1 MRKASFLLLM
11 FGFILILA
19 SPIFAQEALEEA
31 AQVEEVGIEGLADE
45 GVITGEVT
53 SLDADA
59 GTITVKADVS
69 ENTFSVIDGETI
81 LWKGIE
87 DIELS
92 DVSIGMEAE
101 VGYYTNENKTLIASW
116 VDVLIEEDV
125 LEIDL
130 SEEAEGI
137 SQE

>member
-1 MRKASFLLLM
+1 MRKVNFLLLM

-19 SPIFAQEALEEA
+19 SPIFAQEALEEVV
-31 AQVEEVGIEGLADE
+31 QVEEVDVEGLADE

-53 SLDADA
+53 SLDADK
-59 GTITVKADVS
+59 GVITVKADAS
-69 ENTFSVIDGETI
+69 ENTFSVVDGETI

-92 DVSIGMEAE
+92 DVGIGVEAE
-101 VGYYTNENKTLIASW
+101 VGYYTNEDKTLIASW

>member
-1 MRKASFLLLM
+1 MKKANFLLLT
-11 FGFILILA
+11 FGCILILA

-31 AQVEEVGIEGLADE
+31 AQAEEAGVEELADE

-53 SLDADA
+53 SLDADK
-59 GTITVKADVS
+59 GVITVKADAS
-69 ENTFSVIDGETI
+69 EKTFSVVDGETI

-92 DVSIGMEAE
+92 DVGIGVEAE
-101 VGYYTNENKTLIASW
+101 IGYYTDENGTLVASW

-125 LEIDL
+125 SEMDL
-130 SEEAEGI
+130 NEEAEGI

>member
-1 MRKASFLLLM
+1 MRKANFLLLM

-19 SPIFAQEALEEA
+19 SPVFAQEALEEV
-31 AQVEEVGIEGLADE
+31 AQVEEVEIEGLADE

-53 SLDADA
+53 SLDVDK
-59 GTITVKADVS
+59 GVITVKADAS
-69 ENTFSVIDGETI
+69 ENTFSVVDGETI

-92 DVSIGMEAE
+92 DVGIGVEAE
-101 VGYYTNENKTLIASW
+101 VGYYTNEDKTLIASW